1 MARMVAYWIRNSATL
16 LAMPQIDIVADQ
28 VIGSSVSAS
37 AMLSAAEPNIRPAHT
52 KPKIQAMSGTVCT
65 AIGGM

>member
-1 MARMVAYWIRNSATL
+1 
-16 LAMPQIDIVADQ
+16 MPQIDIVADQ

-37 AMLSAAEPNIRPAHT
+37 TMLSAAEPNIRPAHT